1 MRWVRAAGVA
11 VALAVVA
18 QVAEA
23 RVPAFVRQTGLVCNQ
38 CHVNWGPVM
47 DFTFTG
53 MKFRLNGFRT
63 PWVAEKVEAGD
74 EGAVNGQRLVLTL
87 GSMLSWHV
95 RGLVVGGSTPTS
107 DPSLPAPNAG
117 SPTSELIQTI
127 GMHYAGPIGE
137 HVGIWNEFYMYGGG
151 LGPTAANGNAGGN
164 RNGYIG
170 LSHFSV
176 VLTTNSK
183 GNTYGFEGQLLPSPG
198 AHDFMQ
204 LNNDPTPTHM
214 FNNPGII
221 GSGAPY
227 VYYSVYGFWKD
238 RLGLEM
244 GLEPGEDNL
253 DWKRFNYRVES
264 GYFLKNTDANFWRL
278 SAEFKM
284 GNDMVPIVST
294 LRASNDGVRTLVP
307 ADAVQGISALRV
319 GGTPLSSLNMG
330 DAKRWLFGLAGG
342 FVDHGPHSFD
352 ISISQSVENESYNDN
367 SSAKMTAIGGEA
379 RYWYN
384 RTYGLQL
391 QWDTYEHFSYT
402 DALGV
407 EHLVTR
413 NPDWTII
420 AERKIAMNFLF
431 YGSYGNSQASV
442 LDQEFRPG
450 KQWGLYMQYLW

>member
-11 VALAVVA
+11 AALAVVA
-18 QVAEA
+18 QVADA

-38 CHVNWGPVM
+38 CHVTWTPVM

-74 EGAVNGQRLVLTL
+74 EGGVNGQRLALTL

-95 RGLVVGGSTPTS
+95 RGLFVGSNTPPS
-107 DPSLPAPNAG
+107 DPSLPAPGAG
-117 SPTSELIQTI
+117 QPSSNLIQTV
-127 GMHYAGPIGE
+127 GMHYAGPIGD
-137 HVGIWNEFYMYGGG
+137 HIGIWNEFYMYGGG

-176 VLTTNSK
+176 VLTTNSN
-183 GNTYGFEGQLLPSPG
+183 GNIFGWEGQLLPSPG

-214 FNNPGII
+214 FNNPGIS

-227 VYYSVYGFWKD
+227 VYYSVYGFFKD
-238 RLGLEM
+238 RLGVEM

-253 DWKRFNYRVES
+253 GWKRFNYRVES
-264 GYFLKNTDANFWRL
+264 GYFLKNTDANFWRV

-294 LRASNDGVRTLVP
+294 LRAQPDGIRTLVP
-307 ADAVQGISALRV
+307 ADAVIGISAARASN
-319 GGTPLSSLNMG
+319 TPLSSTNLG
-330 DAKRWLFGLAGG
+330 DAKRWLFGIAGG

-352 ISISQSVENESYNDN
+352 VSVSQAVESETYDDQ
-367 SSAKMTAIGGEA
+367 SSSTMSAIGGEI
-379 RYWYN
+379 RYTYN
-384 RTYGLQL
+384 RTWGIQAH
-391 QWDTYEHFSYT
+391 WSTYEKWNFT
-402 DALGV
+402 DATQ
-407 EHLVTR
+407 LVHNIPM
-413 NPDWTII
+413 NPSWDVI
-420 AERKIAMNFLF
+420 AVRRLAMNFAF
-431 YGSYGNSQASV
+431 YAQYGNSLTSV
-442 LDQEFRPG
+442 LDQKYRSG
-450 KQWGLYMQYLW
+450 KTWGIYMQYLW

>member
-1 MRWVRAAGVA
+1 MRWVKAAGVA
-11 VALAVVA
+11 VGLAVVA

-38 CHVNWGPVM
+38 CHVSWSPVM

-63 PWVAEKVEAGD
+63 PWVSEKVEAGD
-74 EGAVNGQRLVLTL
+74 EGAVSGQRLVLSL
-87 GSMLSWHV
+87 GSMLSWHT
-95 RGLVVGGSTPTS
+95 RGLIVGGSTPTS

-117 SPTSELIQTI
+117 APTSELIQTI

-137 HVGIWNEFYMYGGG
+137 HIGIWNEFYMYGGG
-151 LGPTAANGNAGGN
+151 LGPTAANGNQGGA

-176 VLTTNSK
+176 VLSTNSA
-183 GNTYGFEGQLLPSPG
+183 GNIYGFEGQLLPSPG

-214 FNNPGII
+214 FNNPGIS

-227 VYYSVYGFWKD
+227 VYYSFYGFFKD
-238 RLGLEM
+238 RLGIEM

-253 DWKRFNYRVES
+253 DWKRFNYRFES
-264 GYFLKNTDANFWRL
+264 GYFITNTDANFWRL

-307 ADAVQGISALRV
+307 ADAVSGISATRASGL
-319 GGTPLSSLNMG
+319 PLSSLNMG
-330 DAKRWLFGLAGG
+330 DGKRWLFGIAGG
-342 FVDHGPHSFD
+342 FIDHGPHSFD
-352 ISISQSVENESYNDN
+352 ISVSQSVESESYTDN
-367 SSAKMTAIGGEA
+367 SSSVLRAIGGEV
-379 RYWYN
+379 RYYYN
-384 RTYGLQL
+384 RTYGLQA
-391 QWDTYEHFSYT
+391 QVSTYEKFNYT
-402 DALGV
+402 DASSV
-407 EHLVTR
+407 VHNIPQQPTWQVTAIR
-413 NPDWTII
+413 
-420 AERKIAMNFLF
+420 RVAMNFAF
-431 YGSYGNSQASV
+431 YFAYGNSQAKL
-442 LDQEFRPG
+442 LDQLYRQG
-450 KQWGLYMQYLW
+450 HDWGIYMQYLW

>member
-18 QVAEA
+18 QVAQA

-38 CHVNWGPVM
+38 CHVSWTPVM

-63 PWVAEKVEAGD
+63 PWVSEKVEAGD
-74 EGAVNGQRLVLTL
+74 EGAVSGQRLVLSL

-95 RGLVVGGSTPTS
+95 RGLFVGGTTPAS
-107 DPSLPAPNAG
+107 DPSTPAPSAG
-117 SPTSELIQTI
+117 SPSSQLIQTV

-137 HVGIWNEFYMYGGG
+137 HIGIWNEFYMYGGG
-151 LGPTAANGNAGGN
+151 LGPTAANGNQGGA

-176 VLTTNSK
+176 VLSTNSG
-183 GNTYGFEGQLLPSPG
+183 GNIFGWEGQLLPSPG

-214 FNNPGII
+214 FNNPGIS

-227 VYYSVYGFWKD
+227 VYYSVYGFFRD
-238 RLGLEM
+238 RLGVEI

-264 GYFLKNTDANFWRL
+264 GYFLKNTDANFWRV

-284 GNDMVPIVST
+284 GNDMVPILST

-307 ADAVQGISALRV
+307 ADAVIGVSATR
-319 GGTPLSSLNMG
+319 GGAPLSSLNMG
-330 DAKRWLFGLAGG
+330 DGKRWLFGIAGG
-342 FVDHGPHSFD
+342 FIDHGPHSFD
-352 ISISQSVENESYNDN
+352 ISVSQSVESERYNDN
-367 SSAKMTAIGGEA
+367 SSSDLKAIGGEV
-379 RYWYN
+379 RYYYN
-384 RTYGLQL
+384 RTWGIQA
-391 QWDTYEHFSYT
+391 QVSKYEDWKYT
-402 DALGV
+402 DAAGTAYNIPSNV
-407 EHLVTR
+407 AWNVTATR
-413 NPDWTII
+413 
-420 AERKIAMNFLF
+420 RIAMNYAF
-431 YGSYGNSQASV
+431 YLNYGVQAPPALSV
-442 LDQEFRPG
+442 LYRNG
-450 KQWGLYMQYLW
+450 KSWGLYMQYLW